1 MRSRPWSRAASIS
14 RDSSRSESLTISTS
28 SASATEPPCGATS
41 ARSGRHSRSPLIA
54 WRRYARA
61 ESSARPLEQRA
72 EQPFA
77 RRLAVR
83 QQVREQLVALGDLRR
98 AQLAVDLERALAE
111 VAEADRRARVRGQA
125 HALGD
130 QRAAELVPDRVR
142 ARLAVDAAR
151 EHRGQVGERLHEDV
165 VGPLPLGGVE
175 RDVGGAIGGVLVAGA
190 PLGLGQIDRRGR
202 QLEDPVALLHPP
214 PPPSAAAPARARRGP
229 GGAAPG
235 RTACRTSRPP
245 RRSGGRWGRSRRG
258 RAPSRASAGSFSS
271 RSASFASANEFR
283 ASGLSEPSACARRRP
298 SAIAARASSRRP
310 ASTSSSGPMKID
322 SIRECGTDSDRIAS
336 S

>member
-41 ARSGRHSRSPLIA
+41 ARSGQALPQPVDRLAQVR
-54 WRRYARA
+54 ARGVVGA
-61 ESSARPLEQRA
+61 ALEERA
-72 EQPFA
+72 EQPLA

-83 QQVREQLVALGDLRR
+83 EQVREQLVALGDLRR

-111 VAEADRRARVRGQA
+111 VAEADRRARVGGQA

-151 EHRGQVGERLHEDV
+151 EHGGQVGERLHEDV
-165 VGPLPLGGVE
+165 VGALPLGGLE
-175 RDVGGAIGGVLVAGA
+175 RDVGGAVGGVLVAGA
-190 PLGLGQIDRRGR
+190 PLGLGQVDRRGR
-202 QLEDPVALLHPP
+202 QLEDPVALPHRRHGRAQARQRGLVV
-214 PPPSAAAPARARRGP
+214 ALRGAAPA
-229 GGAAPG
+229 

-245 RRSGGRWGRSRRG
+245 RRSGGRSARSRRG
-258 RAPSRASAGSFSS
+258 RARPAPAPGPSRAAAPASPPRTSSARAGSAS
-271 RSASFASANEFR
+271 RPPAPGGGPRRSRR
-283 ASGLSEPSACARRRP
+283 APRRGGRRRP
-298 SAIAARASSRRP
+298 AAPGR
-310 ASTSSSGPMKID
+310 
-322 SIRECGTDSDRIAS
+322 
-336 S
+336 